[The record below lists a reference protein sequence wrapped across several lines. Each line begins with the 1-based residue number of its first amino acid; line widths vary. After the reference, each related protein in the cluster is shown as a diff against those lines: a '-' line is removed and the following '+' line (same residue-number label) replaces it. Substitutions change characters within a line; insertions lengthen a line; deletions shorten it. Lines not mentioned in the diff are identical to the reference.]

1 MLFLTVGLLG
11 DNMNWKRY
19 LITFFITIVLFVT
32 AFYLSGR
39 FANEKINEIKII
51 QDKIATDILSTETRF
66 VLLGSS
72 SCKHFQSNDIFESD
86 LNKELSEMAKR
97 VKFMENQLGSD
108 DERVYLIK
116 DQYSLLQIKDYIL
129 KKQLREK
136 CGEKF
141 TSILYFHSLDCE
153 KCKEQSIVLDEI
165 HSRYPDIR
173 IYWFEYESRN
183 PAMETLVSMFSIKN
197 TPAIV
202 INDEKY
208 EGFQSIEDIE
218 KKFPELVK
226 EREKNEALL
235 DKKISNDIN
244 ITNKD
249 N

>member
-1 MLFLTVGLLG
+1 
-11 DNMNWKRY
+11 MNWRRY
-19 LITFFITIVLFVT
+19 LATFFITVILFVV
-32 AFYLSGR
+32 AFYLSGK
-39 FANEKINEIKII
+39 FANERINEVKII

-72 SCKHFQSNDIFESD
+72 SCRHLQSNDIFEAD
-86 LNKELSEMAKR
+86 LNKELSEMAKK

-141 TSILYFHSLDCE
+141 TSILYFHSLDCP

-183 PAMETLVSMFSIKN
+183 PAMETLVSMFSVKN

-218 KKFPELVK
+218 KSFPELVK
-226 EREKNEALL
+226 ERKEAQALI
-235 DKKISNDIN
+235 DKKESEA
-244 ITNKD
+244 TNASDKE
-249 N
+249 NKN